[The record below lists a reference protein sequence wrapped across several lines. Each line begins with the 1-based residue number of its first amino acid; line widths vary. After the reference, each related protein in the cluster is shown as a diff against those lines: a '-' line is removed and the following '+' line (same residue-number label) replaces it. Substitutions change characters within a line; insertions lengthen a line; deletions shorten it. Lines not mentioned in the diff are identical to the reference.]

1 MRDKLKKTG
10 LTSRELMVI
19 GFLVVTF
26 TAGVVIKYS
35 GCRTPQEYDY
45 SETDKNFE
53 SKLKSTFEELKQSP
67 PDSSSKIRAE
77 ELRVFAESLG
87 VETEK
92 TGKVKNLIKPGTKL
106 HLNNSTAAEL
116 ETLPG
121 IGRVMAERIV
131 EYRESRGLFRNIN
144 EIKNVNGIGDKKFL
158 DIKEFITTE

>member
-1 MRDKLKKTG
+1 MRYKLKKTG

-67 PDSSSKIRAE
+67 PDSISKIRAE
-77 ELRVFAESLG
+77 ELRVLAESLG

-106 HLNNSTAAEL
+106 NLNNSTAAEL
-116 ETLPG
+116 EMLPG

>member
-1 MRDKLKKTG
+1 MRYKLKKTG

-67 PDSSSKIRAE
+67 PDSISKIRAE
-77 ELRVFAESLG
+77 ELRVLAESLG

-106 HLNNSTAAEL
+106 NLNNSTAAEL

>member
-1 MRDKLKKTG
+1 
-10 LTSRELMVI
+10 MVI

-67 PDSSSKIRAE
+67 PDSISKIRAE
-77 ELRVFAESLG
+77 ELRVLAESLG

-106 HLNNSTAAEL
+106 NLNNSTAAEL

>member
-1 MRDKLKKTG
+1 MRYKLKKTG

-53 SKLKSTFEELKQSP
+53 SKLKSTFEELKQTP

-77 ELRVFAESLG
+77 ELRVLAESLG

-106 HLNNSTAAEL
+106 NLNNSTAAEL

>member
-10 LTSRELMVI
+10 LTSRELMMI

-53 SKLKSTFEELKQSP
+53 SKLKSTFEELKQTP

-77 ELRVFAESLG
+77 ELRVLAESLG

-106 HLNNSTAAEL
+106 NLNNSTAAEL
-116 ETLPG
+116 EMLPG

>member
-53 SKLKSTFEELKQSP
+53 SKLKSTFEELKQTP

-77 ELRVFAESLG
+77 ELRVLAESLG

-106 HLNNSTAAEL
+106 NLNNSTAAEL
-116 ETLPG
+116 EMLPG